1 VVRASDVP
9 RRARRRISG
18 RAILIAVGVLFL
30 FVVVFG
36 RALARFYIDYLWHD
50 GLGRDDVFWG
60 VIRAKATL
68 FVVFFAAFAALVG
81 VNLFIADRLAP
92 SHFPAN
98 VHPYVERFHE
108 LFGHRLR
115 ALRYIAAGV
124 LALLVALPTTSQWQS
139 WLLFRHSRSF
149 GVSDAQFGADVG
161 FYVFEL
167 PFIGF
172 VLDWL
177 FIAMVLVLVL
187 TLLTHV
193 LNGGVVFASPMPS
206 VRPATKGHLAVLLAV
221 LATLKAADYW
231 VNRYELTNE
240 RRGFVQ
246 GATYAVVNAQL
257 PALMLLMLIA
267 LLTAGLFL
275 ATLRGMSWRFPLI
288 ASALWLV
295 VLIAGGLVYPAVVQS
310 LVVNPNQQSR
320 EAPYITRNVIA
331 TRDAMGIRLDAV
343 EQREVSFSSLTAQEV
358 AADLQPLRNVR
369 LLNPG
374 EMLSRFR
381 IDQGQEAGLTI
392 DDLDVDRY
400 DLDDDGQPEQVLVA
414 ARELDVEGS
423 PNRSWQ
429 GRHLI
434 NTRGCGLIV
443 APVGRVQESDRP
455 EYETFD
461 LERPELYFSP
471 SLGGYAV
478 AGTTESERTCGESDV
493 PYSGSAGVQMSS
505 FVRRAAF
512 ALAFLDY
519 NVLGS
524 GAITD
529 DSQMLWVR
537 NVRDRLHKL
546 APFLSYD
553 GDPYPVVVDGHVKW
567 VVDAYTETSR
577 YPYAQRIG
585 NDIRLTQ
592 DTGLSSDANY
602 VRNSVKAVVDA
613 YDGSVQFYVVDP
625 NDPII
630 QAWQGAFGD
639 LFTPG
644 DEMPDELRE
653 HLRYPEDLFR
663 VQTEVYSKYQLQ
675 PADFFER
682 DGAWSVAQAPP
693 IDPRQSTSAAETPT
707 TAVDDQP
714 PSELATESSASRF
727 VPYYTLFRNDE
738 TDEDEFVML
747 RPFVPFSSDDIR
759 TELRAYMTASS
770 EPETYGELTAYVVSG
785 DLPDGPR
792 TVSNTI
798 DNDPAISQQ
807 VTLQTGGGNTV
818 HYGDLQLVP
827 VGDGLI
833 WVRPFY
839 ALVPQGGSDSSATVA
854 QYRFVIVSQGDR
866 AAIGENLGEAL
877 GKLFPGFDADLG
889 DRVGPPEAP
898 EPPANEPETPPAQGA
913 EPGTTAAELL
923 ADARQLLADADTA
936 LREGDL
942 GEYQDKVDQAGQLI
956 DQALDLLDSEG
967 G

>member
-1 VVRASDVP
+1 
-9 RRARRRISG
+9 
-18 RAILIAVGVLFL
+18 LIAVGVLFL
-30 FVVVFG
+30 LVVVFG
-36 RALARFYIDYLWHD
+36 RALARFYIDYLWHE
-50 GLGRDDVFWG
+50 GLGRADVFWG

-68 FVVFFAAFAALVG
+68 FVIFFTAFAALVG
-81 VNLFIADRLAP
+81 VNLFIADKLAP
-92 SHFPAN
+92 SRFPAN

-115 ALRYIAAGV
+115 AMRYIAAGV

-139 WLLFRHSRSF
+139 WLLFRNSRSF
-149 GVSDAQFGADVG
+149 GVRDDQFGADVG

-177 FIAMVLVLVL
+177 FIAMVLVLLL

-206 VRPATKGHLAVLLAV
+206 VRPATKGHIAVLLAV
-221 LATLKAADYW
+221 LAALKAADYW

-275 ATLRGMSWRFPLI
+275 GTLRGMSWRFPLI
-288 ASALWLV
+288 ASVLWLV

-320 EAPYITRNVIA
+320 EAPYITRNVHA
-331 TRDAMGIRLDAV
+331 TRDAMGIEADQV
-343 EQREVSFSSLTAQEV
+343 EQREVSFSSLSAQKV
-358 AADLQPLRNVR
+358 QADLQPLRDVR

-392 DDLDVDRY
+392 ADLDVDRY
-400 DLDDDGQPEQVLVA
+400 DLDGNGTPEQVLVA
-414 ARELDVEGS
+414 ARELDVDGS

-434 NTRGCGLIV
+434 NTHGCGLIM
-443 APVGRVQESDRP
+443 APVGRVQESLRP
-455 EYETFD
+455 EYHSVD
-461 LERPELYFSP
+461 LEQPELYFSP
-471 SLGGYAV
+471 SLGSYAV
-478 AGTTESERTCGESDV
+478 AGTEQSEVTCGDEEES
-493 PYSGSAGVQMSS
+493 YSGTAGVQMSS

-524 GAITD
+524 GAITE

-537 NVRDRLHKL
+537 NVRDRLDKL

-553 GDPYPVVVDGHVKW
+553 GDPYPVVVDGRVKW

-585 NDIRLTQ
+585 DDIQLTR

-630 QAWQGAFGD
+630 QAWEGAFGD

-644 DEMPDELRE
+644 DQMPAELRE

-663 VQTEVYSKYQLQ
+663 VQTDVYSKYQLA
-675 PADFFER
+675 PADFFQR
-682 DGAWSVAQAPP
+682 RGAWSVAQAPP
-693 IDPRQSTSAAETPT
+693 IDPRQSSASTNTPT
-707 TAVDDQP
+707 TIADDQP

-727 VPYYTLFRNDE
+727 VPYYTLFRN
-738 TDEDEFVML
+738 TATGNDEFVIL
-747 RPFVPFSSDDIR
+747 RPYVPFSSDDVR
-759 TELRAYMTASS
+759 TELQAYMTASS
-770 EPETYGELTAYVVSG
+770 DPDTYGDLTAYVVTG

-798 DNDPAISQQ
+798 DNEPDISQQ

-827 VGDGLI
+827 VSDGLI
-833 WVRPFY
+833 WIRPFY
-839 ALVPQGGSDSSATVA
+839 ALVPQGGSDSNATVA
-854 QYRFVIVSQGDR
+854 EYRFVIASEGDR
-866 AAIGENLGEAL
+866 AAIGASLGEAL
-877 GKLFPGFDADLG
+877 GKLFTDFSVDLG
-889 DRVGPPEAP
+889 DRVGPPEPPP
-898 EPPANEPETPPAQGA
+898 ETGTETPPDGGA
-913 EPGTTAAELL
+913 EPDATPADLL
-923 ADARQLLADADTA
+923 ADAQQLLADADA
-936 LREGDL
+936 ELRAGEL
-942 GEYQDKVDQAGQLI
+942 GEYQEKVNQAGDLI
-956 DQALDLLDSEG
+956 DRALEQLDANG

>member
-1 VVRASDVP
+1 MVRASDVP

-30 FVVVFG
+30 LVVVFG
-36 RALARFYIDYLWHD
+36 RALARFYIDYLWHA
-50 GLGRDDVFWG
+50 GLGRADVFWA

-68 FVVFFAAFAALVG
+68 FLIFFTAFAALVG
-81 VNLFIADRLAP
+81 VNLFIADKLAP
-92 SHFPAN
+92 SRFPAN

-115 ALRYIAAGV
+115 AMRYIASGV

-139 WLLFRHSRSF
+139 WLLFRNSRSF

-177 FIAMVLVLVL
+177 FIAMVLVLLL

-206 VRPATKGHLAVLLAV
+206 VRPATKGHIAVLLAV
-221 LATLKAADYW
+221 LAALKAADYW

-275 ATLRGMSWRFPLI
+275 GTLRGMSWRFPMI
-288 ASALWLV
+288 ASVLWLV

-320 EAPYITRNVIA
+320 EAPYITRNVLA
-331 TRDAMGIRLDAV
+331 TRDAMGIQPDQV
-343 EQREVSFSSLTAQEV
+343 ERREVSFSSLTASQVE
-358 AADLQPLRNVR
+358 ADLQPLRNAR

-392 DDLDVDRY
+392 ADLDVDRY
-400 DLDDDGQPEQVLVA
+400 DLDDDGKPEQVLVA
-414 ARELDVEGS
+414 ARELDVDGS

-434 NTRGCGLIV
+434 NTHGCGLIM

-455 EYETFD
+455 DYHSVD
-461 LERPELYFSP
+461 LARPELYFSP

-478 AGTTESERTCGESDV
+478 AGTTQSEASCGDAEGE
-493 PYSGSAGVQMSS
+493 YTGTAGVQMSS

-524 GAITD
+524 GAITK

-537 NVRDRLHKL
+537 NVRDRLEKL

-553 GDPYPVVVDGHVKW
+553 GDPYPVVVDGRVKW

-585 NDIRLTQ
+585 GDIQLTR
-592 DTGLSSDANY
+592 DTGLSTDANY

-625 NDPII
+625 DDPII
-630 QAWQGAFGD
+630 QAWEGAFGD

-644 DEMPDELRE
+644 DQMPAELRE

-663 VQTEVYSKYQLQ
+663 VQTDVYSKYHLE
-675 PADFFER
+675 PADFFQR
-682 DGAWSVAQAPP
+682 RSAWSVAQAPP
-693 IDPRQSTSAAETPT
+693 IDPRQSSAGTNTPT
-707 TAVDDQP
+707 TIADEQP

-727 VPYYTLFRNDE
+727 VPYYTLFHNDK
-738 TDEDEFVML
+738 TNQDEFVIL
-747 RPFVPFSSDDIR
+747 RPYVPFSSDDVR
-759 TELRAYMTASS
+759 TELQAYMTASS
-770 EPETYGELTAYVVSG
+770 DPDTYGKLTAYVVTG

-798 DNDPAISQQ
+798 DNDSAISQR
-807 VTLQTGGGNTV
+807 VTVQTGGGNTV

-827 VGDGLI
+827 VGGGLI
-833 WVRPFY
+833 WIRPFY
-839 ALVPQGGSDSSATVA
+839 ALVPQGGSDSNAA
-854 QYRFVIVSQGDR
+854 AEYRYVIASYGDR
-866 AAIGENLGEAL
+866 AAIGDSLGEAL
-877 GKLFPGFDADLG
+877 AELFPGFDVDLG
-889 DRVGPPEAP
+889 DRIGPPEPPP
-898 EPPANEPETPPAQGA
+898 ESEPETPPEGGT
-913 EPGTTAAELL
+913 EPATAAEMLS
-923 ADARQLLADADTA
+923 DAKQLLDEADEA
-936 LREGDL
+936 LRAGEL
-942 GEYQDKVDQAGQLI
+942 GEYQDKVNQARALI
-956 DQALDLLDSEG
+956 DQALGQLDASG
-967 G
+967 S

>member
-1 VVRASDVP
+1 MVRASDVP

-30 FVVVFG
+30 LVVVFG
-36 RALARFYIDYLWHD
+36 RALARFYIDYLWHA
-50 GLGRDDVFWG
+50 GLGRADVFWG

-68 FVVFFAAFAALVG
+68 FVMFFTAFAALVG
-81 VNLFIADRLAP
+81 VNLFIADKLAP
-92 SHFPAN
+92 SRFPAN

-115 ALRYIAAGV
+115 AIRYIASGV
-124 LALLVALPTTSQWQS
+124 LSLLVALPTTSQWQS
-139 WLLFRHSRSF
+139 WLLFRNSRSF
-149 GVSDAQFGADVG
+149 GTSDAQFGADVG

-177 FIAMVLVLVL
+177 FIAMVLVLLL

-206 VRPATKGHLAVLLAV
+206 VRPATKGHIAVLLAV
-221 LATLKAADYW
+221 LAALKAADYW

-275 ATLRGMSWRFPLI
+275 GTLRGMSWRFPLI
-288 ASALWLV
+288 ASVLWLV

-320 EAPYITRNVIA
+320 EAPYITRNVVA
-331 TRDAMGIRLDAV
+331 TRDAMGIRDDQV
-343 EQREVSFSSLTAQEV
+343 ERRDVSFSGLTAPEV
-358 AADLQPLRNVR
+358 EADLQPLRNAR

-392 DDLDVDRY
+392 ADLDVDRY
-400 DLDDDGQPEQVLVA
+400 DLDGDGQPEQVLVA
-414 ARELDVEGS
+414 ARELDVDGS

-434 NTRGCGLIV
+434 NTHGCGLIM

-455 EYETFD
+455 DYHSVD
-461 LERPELYFSP
+461 LDVPELYFSP

-478 AGTTESERTCGESDV
+478 AGTTQSERTCGDEEG
-493 PYSGSAGVQMSS
+493 PYTGTAGVQMSS

-524 GAITD
+524 GAITK

-537 NVRDRLHKL
+537 NVRDRLEKL

-553 GDPYPVVVDGHVKW
+553 GDPYPVVVDGRVKW

-585 NDIRLTQ
+585 GDIQLTP
-592 DTGLSSDANY
+592 DTGLSTDANY

-625 NDPII
+625 DDPII
-630 QAWQGAFGD
+630 QAWEGAFGD

-644 DEMPDELRE
+644 DQMPAELRE

-663 VQTEVYSKYQLQ
+663 VQTDVYSKYHLD
-675 PADFFER
+675 PADFFQR
-682 DGAWSVAQAPP
+682 RGAWSVAQAPP
-693 IDPRQSTSAAETPT
+693 IDPRQSSAGTNTPT
-707 TAVDDQP
+707 TTPDEQP
-714 PSELATESSASRF
+714 PSELATESRASRF
-727 VPYYTLFRNDE
+727 VPYYTLFHNEE
-738 TDEDEFVML
+738 TNADEFVIL
-747 RPFVPFSSDDIR
+747 RPYVPFSSDDVR
-759 TELRAYMTASS
+759 TELQAYMTASS
-770 EPETYGELTAYVVSG
+770 DPDTYGKLTAYVVSG

-798 DNDPAISQQ
+798 DNEPAISQQ

-833 WVRPFY
+833 WIRPFY
-839 ALVPQGGSDSSATVA
+839 ALVPQGGSDSNAVA
-854 QYRFVIVSQGDR
+854 EYRFVIASQGDR
-866 AAIGENLGEAL
+866 AAIGDSLGEAL
-877 GKLFPGFDADLG
+877 AELFPGFSEDLG
-889 DRVGPPEAP
+889 DRVGPPEPPP
-898 EPPANEPETPPAQGA
+898 ETGPETPREGGA
-913 EPGTTAAELL
+913 EPGATAAELL
-923 ADARQLLADADTA
+923 SDAKQLLDEADAA
-936 LREGDL
+936 LRAGEL
-942 GEYQDKVDQAGQLI
+942 GEYQDKVDQASTLI
-956 DQALDLLDSEG
+956 DQALQQLDTSG